1 MGRHHVVP
9 TRHENMLWGYLEA
22 GIAPILRVQ
31 SGDTVELGSFPAGG
45 YECLPADRDQ
55 VPTEYLNAIAAL
67 EKGAGPHFVT
77 GPVYIEGAKPGDVL
91 QVDILDAWPTM
102 DWGYMAIQPPLGALP
117 EDSFEEC
124 MIQPSIDRR
133 RGVAT
138 LPWGMEIN
146 LDPFFGIMAVAPPPE
161 WGRCGSSVPMAFGGN
176 MDNKE
181 LKPGTT
187 LFLPVFNEGALFFAG
202 DGHGVQGDGEVCL
215 TALEMGIGGRFRLT
229 IRSDIDLSQPFA
241 ESGTHLISIGLN
253 EDLDEAARQAI
264 REMIKRVKKLTS
276 LTNEQAYMLCSV
288 AGDLRISQLVDG
300 NKGVHMML
308 PKRYL
313 I

>member
-1 MGRHHVVP
+1 MSRHHVVP

-22 GIAPILRVQ
+22 GVARVLSIE

-45 YECLPADRDQ
+45 LECLPPDLSR
-55 VPTEYLNAIAAL
+55 VPAAYLEAIEAL
-67 EKGAGPHFVT
+67 PQGAGPHFIT
-77 GPVYIEGAKPGDVL
+77 GPVHIEGASVGDVL

-102 DWGYMAIQPPLGALP
+102 DWGYMAIQPPLGALAG
-117 EDSFEEC
+117 EFAEQC
-124 MIQPSIDRR
+124 MVQPRIDRE
-133 RGVAT
+133 RGIT
-138 LPWGMEIN
+138 TMPWGVEID
-146 LDPFFGIMAVAPPPE
+146 LAPFFGIMAVAPPPC

-187 LFLPVFNEGALFFAG
+187 LYLPVFNEGAQFFAG

-215 TALEMGIGGRFRLT
+215 TALEMGIAGRFRLT
-229 IRSDIDLSQPFA
+229 VRRDMSLTQPFA
-241 ESGTHLISIGLN
+241 ESASHLISIGLN
-253 EDLDEAARQAI
+253 EDLDEAARQAL
-264 REMIKRVKKLTS
+264 REMISHVQQRSGLS
-276 LTNEQAYMLCSV
+276 REEAYMLCSV
-288 AGDLRISQLVDG
+288 VGDLRITQVVDG

-313 I
+313 